1 LRRKNVDIMAA
12 LAAVALTFAALFV
25 RIPVPLLAI
34 LGIALF
40 AATGY
45 LWSEVLVSRRAG
57 GLERAATAAGL
68 AMIVP
73 VLGGLVLYVL
83 RITLDRASWTGLMAV
98 AALSG
103 CAVLIVRRRLAR
115 PVAESESRSAPA
127 LSIRSYAAFALAGLI
142 TAGAVVLAHDG
153 AARQN
158 YGGFTQLWVSP
169 DGPAHDIVGVTN
181 RRGKTTK
188 FRLVVHTTPKSESTY
203 NFTLRNG
210 QTWQRAI
217 VCSAH
222 ARLLADLYRL
232 PVLTTAY
239 RYVDTAGGS
248 R

>member
-1 LRRKNVDIMAA
+1 LRRKNVDIVAA
-12 LAAVALTFAALFV
+12 VAAVALTFATLFV
-25 RIPVPLLAI
+25 RLPVPLLAV

-45 LWSEVLVSRRAG
+45 LWSEVLVGRRAG

-83 RITLDRASWTGLMAV
+83 RISLDRASWTGLMAV
-98 AALSG
+98 AALGG

-115 PVAESESRSAPA
+115 PVAEPESRSAPA
-127 LSIRSYAAFALAGLI
+127 LSVRSYAAFALAGLI
-142 TAGAVVLAHDG
+142 AAGAVVLAHGG

-169 DGPAHDIVGVTN
+169 DGPSHDIVGVTN
-181 RRGKTTK
+181 RQGKATK
-188 FRLVVHTTPKSESTY
+188 FLLVVHTSPKSEST
-203 NFTLRNG
+203 FKLVLRNG

-217 VCSAH
+217 ACSAH
-222 ARLLADLYRL
+222 ARLLADLYRM
-232 PVLTTAY
+232 PVLTTPY
-239 RYVDTAGGS
+239 RYVDTAGGAQ
-248 R
+248 